1 MNIVY
6 GVQGT
11 GNGHL
16 TRGLAL
22 IPKLRSQGH
31 NVRVVI
37 SGRKKDTLFGV
48 ESLEPFETFEGLS
61 FEVKKGKINYIKSF
75 SNLRLLKFFRDVRQF
90 NLENIDLVIT
100 DFEPVTAWAAK
111 FNKVNSIGIGHQY
124 AFSYDIPMAGENFI
138 TKLILK
144 TFAPANI
151 NIGVHWHHFNQ
162 PIVPPILP
170 FINRNNNKPISKKIL
185 VYLPFEDL
193 NDIVELLKP
202 FKDNSFYV
210 YHDIE
215 KPKTIGNINLK
226 PFSRSGFE
234 GDLLSSEKVL
244 CNAGFELP
252 SESLILGK
260 NILLKPLI
268 GQMEQL
274 SNAEAMKRLNWGYVM
289 NDLNP
294 KIISEWIDQPPSNPV
309 SYPDTAQSI
318 VEWINSKSF
327 NNIDKLSL
335 NLWKQVSG
343 REI

>member
-111 FNKVNSIGIGHQY
+111 YNKVNSIGIGHQY

-151 NIGVHWHHFNQ
+151 NIGVHWHHFDQ

-185 VYLPFEDL
+185 VYLPL
-193 NDIVELLKP
+193 NDPTTKL
-202 FKDNSFYV
+202 
-210 YHDIE
+210 
-215 KPKTIGNINLK
+215 
-226 PFSRSGFE
+226 
-234 GDLLSSEKVL
+234 GDGGE
-244 CNAGFELP
+244 P
-252 SESLILGK
+252 
-260 NILLKPLI
+260 
-268 GQMEQL
+268 
-274 SNAEAMKRLNWGYVM
+274 
-289 NDLNP
+289 
-294 KIISEWIDQPPSNPV
+294 
-309 SYPDTAQSI
+309 
-318 VEWINSKSF
+318 
-327 NNIDKLSL
+327 
-335 NLWKQVSG
+335 
-343 REI
+343 

>member
-1 MNIVY
+1 M
-6 GVQGT
+6 
-11 GNGHL
+11 
-16 TRGLAL
+16 
-22 IPKLRSQGH
+22 
-31 NVRVVI
+31 
-37 SGRKKDTLFGV
+37 
-48 ESLEPFETFEGLS
+48 
-61 FEVKKGKINYIKSF
+61 
-75 SNLRLLKFFRDVRQF
+75 
-90 NLENIDLVIT
+90 
-100 DFEPVTAWAAK
+100 
-111 FNKVNSIGIGHQY
+111 
-124 AFSYDIPMAGENFI
+124 
-138 TKLILK
+138 
-144 TFAPANI
+144 
-151 NIGVHWHHFNQ
+151 
-162 PIVPPILP
+162 
-170 FINRNNNKPISKKIL
+170 
-185 VYLPFEDL
+185 
-193 NDIVELLKP
+193 ELLKP
-202 FKDNSFYV
+202 FKNYSFYV

-234 GDLLSSEKVL
+234 DDLLSSEKVL

>member
-1 MNIVY
+1 M
-6 GVQGT
+6 
-11 GNGHL
+11 
-16 TRGLAL
+16 
-22 IPKLRSQGH
+22 
-31 NVRVVI
+31 
-37 SGRKKDTLFGV
+37 
-48 ESLEPFETFEGLS
+48 
-61 FEVKKGKINYIKSF
+61 
-75 SNLRLLKFFRDVRQF
+75 
-90 NLENIDLVIT
+90 
-100 DFEPVTAWAAK
+100 
-111 FNKVNSIGIGHQY
+111 
-124 AFSYDIPMAGENFI
+124 
-138 TKLILK
+138 
-144 TFAPANI
+144 
-151 NIGVHWHHFNQ
+151 HWHHFDQ

-234 GDLLSSEKVL
+234 DDLLSSEKVL

-260 NILLKPLI
+260 NNKK
-268 GQMEQL
+268 
-274 SNAEAMKRLNWGYVM
+274 S
-289 NDLNP
+289 
-294 KIISEWIDQPPSNPV
+294 
-309 SYPDTAQSI
+309 
-318 VEWINSKSF
+318 NSKSF